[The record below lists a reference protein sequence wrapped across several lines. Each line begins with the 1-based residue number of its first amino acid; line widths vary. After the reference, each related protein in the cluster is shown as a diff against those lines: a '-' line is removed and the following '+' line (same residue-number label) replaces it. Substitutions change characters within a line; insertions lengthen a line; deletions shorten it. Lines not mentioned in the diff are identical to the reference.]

1 MRKRPTQQRSRAL
14 VDSLVEATIRTIA
27 EEGLEAATT
36 VRIAERAGVSVGSLY
51 QYFDRKE
58 DLYQAAMESL
68 VAELQAVVDAEL
80 ALLTEASI
88 SNFARHL
95 LEHVW
100 QLLEA
105 DDGRYLKV
113 VRYWAQLDGLQLIA
127 ALEQKSL
134 SALSLY
140 LLHNPPQ
147 NPQKDLP
154 VKAYIFVN
162 SVMLTLVRYISD
174 PPPNISREQLI
185 DGFVALSE
193 QLLV

>member
-1 MRKRPTQQRSRAL
+1 MRKRPRQQRSRAL
-14 VDSLVEATIRTIA
+14 VDSLIEATIRTIA

-36 VRIAERAGVSVGSLY
+36 VRIAERTGVSVGSLY

-80 ALLTEASI
+80 ANLTEVTVSG
-88 SNFARHL
+88 FARQL

-100 QLLEA
+100 LLLEA
-105 DDGRYLKV
+105 NNGRYLNV

-127 ALEQKSL
+127 TLEQKAL
-134 SALSLY
+134 GALSLY
-140 LLHNPPQ
+140 LLHHPPQ
-147 NPQKDLP
+147 KPQKDLP

-174 PPPNISREQLI
+174 PPPNISRTQLI
-185 DGFVALSE
+185 DGFVTLSE